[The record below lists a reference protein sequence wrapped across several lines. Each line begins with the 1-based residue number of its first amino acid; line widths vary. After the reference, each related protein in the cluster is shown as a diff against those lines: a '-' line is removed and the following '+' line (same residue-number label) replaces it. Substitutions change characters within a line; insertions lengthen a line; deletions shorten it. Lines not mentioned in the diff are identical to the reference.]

1 VVFYTL
7 LGEGMSMAIFF
18 STLLFSS
25 LPTECAAFQG
35 WQGREGAVY
44 FLGGFFDAFE
54 VSLLPLEH
62 L

>member
-1 VVFYTL
+1 
-7 LGEGMSMAIFF
+7 MSMAIFF